1 MEDYVGTAA
10 AAQDERTRADQ
21 AQMAQDDEL
30 DRLAQ
35 TIKAAATTGG
45 STARTGIVMVDP
57 LDGWTQIDL
66 GGGELVQAK
75 VSGSFRSTVKAGQ
88 EVRIAA
94 QGGGVWYIGEIL
106 TPLEAPAVAAAPS
119 AASNV
124 SGTGATVG
132 NSLGGYPPVTNPPS
146 IGSYYDA
153 EAAFEIVWNY
163 LNALLNQVNDIV
175 SAYNETASAVGGI
188 VTGVNSVVTKVN
200 AVSTTAGALR
210 SALIDQGHIT

>member
-10 AAQDERTRADQ
+10 AAQDARARADQ
-21 AQMAQDDEL
+21 ARMVQDDEL

-106 TPLEAPAVAAAPS
+106 TPLEAPAVAAPPTN
-119 AASNV
+119 ASNV
-124 SGTGATVG
+124 SGSGATA
-132 NSLGGYPPVTNPPS
+132 SWTAS
-146 IGSYYDA
+146 FYYRSNCANISEVNTELDKIETA
-153 EAAFEIVWNY
+153 LNNLIDGLQDLVAAHNT
-163 LNALLNQVNDIV
+163 
-175 SAYNETASAVGGI
+175 TASAVGGI

-210 SALIDQGHIT
+210 SALIDQGHIS

>member
-1 MEDYVGTAA
+1 MENYVGTAA

-94 QGGGVWYIGEIL
+94 QGGGVWYIGAIL
-106 TPLEAPAVAAAPS
+106 TPLDAPTVTAPPS
-119 AASNV
+119 NASSV
-124 SGTGATVG
+124 SGSGATYSWTPTYYYKGNTTSFAEVNTELG
-132 NSLGGYPPVTNPPS
+132 QIETALNSVIAAVNSLITAHNTT
-146 IGSYYDA
+146 A
-153 EAAFEIVWNY
+153 
-163 LNALLNQVNDIV
+163 NAISGV
-175 SAYNETASAVGGI
+175 
-188 VTGVNSVVTKVN
+188 VTGVNNVVTKVN
-200 AVSTTAGALR
+200 SINSTTAGIR
-210 SALIDQGHIT
+210 SALLDQGHIA